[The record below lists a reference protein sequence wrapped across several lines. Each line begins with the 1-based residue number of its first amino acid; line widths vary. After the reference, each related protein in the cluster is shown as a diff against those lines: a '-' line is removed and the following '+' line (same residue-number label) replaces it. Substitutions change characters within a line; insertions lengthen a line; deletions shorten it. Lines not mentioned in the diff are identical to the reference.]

1 MPGKTLGFIDFV
13 DPNPAEALLSG
24 GTAIPIKSGKSS
36 PAETVFAALPALKG
50 EQPFDFDAAVAETLA
65 RLDAVAPPGAI
76 EWAAA
81 NRPDLT
87 AAVEKAAALLDE
99 AAADN
104 DALVFELALG
114 EYEAA
119 WRAVF
124 EAYEKAAG
132 GGRPGRDGQA
142 PAAVAAGDGEGFP
155 CPGDTGEGYKNGGDV
170 QTENINPTGAKTVSA
185 VGGKTAAGGEK
196 PSESS
201 VENTGGYMMREVTG
215 RKIPTVGDRPLV
227 GQNKGRSG
235 GPVGGDGQ
243 TPPNGMLPKAER
255 RDETSLDPVQTALF
269 PETGAAGEKDS
280 RPAPPRLPFA
290 TEPAPTAWQEWLDR
304 VKIVVVEDVE
314 TWRSALA
321 AAKAAGVCG
330 FDTETTG
337 LDPFVNEIRLLQ
349 LAVPAYPAGKKNLVA
364 EDGRGPEP
372 GGGAVAY
379 VADLWRFGEEDRREM
394 LEGVAG
400 LVADPDVS
408 FAGHNLKFDLKFLR
422 SALAAAEGKP
432 RWPGKR
438 FACERLFDT
447 MLASQLVTAG
457 DFIPE
462 AQFPKWREEH
472 GVHIVKEGNGPT
484 RYYDRHGHEIKFERD
499 TQKKIRPVYPTH
511 SLKEIAHR
519 HLEVVLDKEEQASD
533 WSAPELTERQIRYA
547 GLDAAVLLPLREIL
561 ASLLYKNRM
570 ARVAQIE
577 FSALPIV
584 AEIEAC
590 GMPFNAE
597 EAWKME
603 EAVKTAV
610 ESARIKLVEL
620 AREAGFRARPKKN
633 DGKRYSP
640 DLNPDSTVDV
650 IDCLE
655 ILASR
660 EGLLIDTGEIGK
672 SFRLPGGETLPLES
686 RDNTLSMV
694 SAILPDESGLKKF
707 ISLLKEYRATKKKA
721 DFLRAWIESLH
732 PMTSRLHSD
741 LRQLN
746 PQATGRISASNPN
759 LLQVGRD
766 KDIRALFK
774 APEGRKLV
782 ICDFSAIE
790 MRLMGELAGDQNMI
804 QTFQEGA
811 DIHRRTAAAIAGKP
825 EEEVTKAERQAAKAC
840 FSGDTEILTPS
851 GWVKF
856 KDYDGVTPVAQYILP
871 DGLMYNPP
879 RPRSNR
885 WGLPTGKVSWD
896 GSGGEIEFVA
906 PLAFEKFEDREVW
919 RQVDRNT
926 DLVLTKDHEVIFL
939 DGNLRPRKIAAEKV
953 NPGNIKYV
961 IAAGVYNT
969 SSKLSE
975 IAIRILAMVV
985 ADGSFNGK
993 SIRFGFK
1000 KRRKIERCLTL
1011 LREAGIKFTNHTKED
1026 GLVEVKIKDP
1036 DFYAILRQ
1044 FLNENKELR
1053 WSCIHDLDGRIYL
1066 DEAKYWDGHV
1076 LSASK
1081 WERVLFCTTSRQTAE
1096 VMQAMAATNDIPAVM
1111 RARIPRRNN
1120 RSTEYIL
1127 SYVLGKPPV
1136 WQVSWHPEPLPE
1148 KCTVF
1153 CVQVP
1158 SGAILVR
1165 RNGKVSVQG
1174 NCNFGIIYGI
1184 SPESLKVYAETSYGV
1199 SMSLEEAALAREKFF
1214 KAYPGVARWH
1224 ESQRRKSYENGF
1236 EIFFRH
1242 DALHGYYAEK
1252 RPCARTLA
1260 GRLRTWPVVKEKSRN
1275 GYGVY
1280 LRKAGPVTELYNFP
1294 DQGSGADLLK
1304 SALGNLYREFLARGW
1319 DDAYLVASVHDELV
1333 LELPEEKAGEG
1344 AALLKEV
1351 MEKAGEGFIKNVPI
1365 EAETGVGSSWAD
1377 KA

>member
-1 MPGKTLGFIDFV
+1 M
-13 DPNPAEALLSG
+13 SG
-24 GTAIPIKSGKSS
+24 STAVSIKSGKPS

-50 EQPFDFDAAVAETLA
+50 EQPFDFDAAMSETAA
-65 RLDAVAPPGAI
+65 RLNAAAPPGVV
-76 EWAAA
+76 EWAAV
-81 NRPDLT
+81 NRPDLM
-87 AAVEKAAALLDE
+87 AAVDKAAALLDE

-104 DALVFELALG
+104 DAVVFNLALG
-114 EYEAA
+114 DYEAA
-119 WRAVF
+119 WQAIFDAYRR
-124 EAYEKAAG
+124 EAATPDAG
-132 GGRPGRDGQA
+132 GVESGK
-142 PAAVAAGDGEGFP
+142 EFS
-155 CPGDTGEGYKNGGDV
+155 CPTNTGEWYKNGIDGLRTDRSLSGGNPAISSRKEKTGD
-170 QTENINPTGAKTVSA
+170 
-185 VGGKTAAGGEK
+185 GGK
-196 PSESS
+196 PLESS
-201 VENTGGYMMREVTG
+201 DKKEQGYIPHNDESMNLLTTGE
-215 RKIPTVGDRPLV
+215 RPNV
-227 GQNKGRSG
+227 SQNKSRSG
-235 GPVGGDGQ
+235 GPVRGDGQ
-243 TPPNGMLPKAER
+243 TSPNDMLPKAER
-255 RDETSLDPVQTALF
+255 QNGASPDPVQAVLF
-269 PETGAAGEKDS
+269 PETGMAGGKDS
-280 RPAPPRLPFA
+280 PSAPPRLPFA
-290 TEPAPTAWQEWLDR
+290 TEPALTLWQEWLDR

-349 LAVPAYPAGKKNLVA
+349 LAVPVYPAGKKNLVA
-364 EDGRGPEP
+364 EDGKGPEP
-372 GGGAVAY
+372 GGSAVAY
-379 VADLWRFGEEDRREM
+379 VADLWRFGKEDRREM
-394 LEGVAG
+394 LDGVAG
-400 LVADPDVS
+400 LMADPDVS

-438 FACERLFDT
+438 LPCERLFDT

-462 AQFPKWREEH
+462 AQFSKWREEH
-472 GVHIVKEGNGPT
+472 GVHIVKEGNRPT

-499 TQKKIRPVYPTH
+499 TQKKIRPIYPTH

-519 HLEVVLDKEEQASD
+519 HLEVVMDKEEQTSD
-533 WSAPELTERQIRYA
+533 WSTPELTERQLRYA

-561 ASLLYKNRM
+561 ANLLYKNRM

-577 FSALPIV
+577 FSALPVV
-584 AEIEAC
+584 AEIEC
-590 GMPFNAE
+590 NGMPFDSKK
-597 EAWKME
+597 AWEME
-603 EAVKTAV
+603 ETIKANV
-610 ESARIKLVEL
+610 ESFKANLVEL
-620 AREAGFRARPKKN
+620 AREAGFRARPKKSE
-633 DGKRYSP
+633 GKRYSP
-640 DLNPDSTVDV
+640 DLNPDSSVDV

-655 ILASR
+655 LLGSR
-660 EGLLIDTGEIGK
+660 EGILIDTEGGSK
-672 SFRLPGGETLPLES
+672 MFRLPNGEILPLES

-694 SAILPDESGLKKF
+694 SAALPDGSELKRF
-707 ISLLKEYRATKKKA
+707 ISVLKEYRAAKKKA
-721 DFLRAWIESLH
+721 DFLRSWIESLH
-732 PMTSRLHSD
+732 PMTNRLHSD

-774 APEGRKLV
+774 APEGCKLA
-782 ICDFSAIE
+782 ICDFSAVE
-790 MRLMGELAGDQNMI
+790 MRLMAELAGDQNMI
-804 QTFQEGA
+804 RTFQEGA

-825 EEEVTKAERQAAKAC
+825 ETEVTKAERQAAKAC

-926 DLVLTKDHEVIFL
+926 DLVLTPDHEIIFI
-939 DGNLRPRKIAAEKV
+939 DTNARPRKAAVDKIKT
-953 NPGNIKYV
+953 GNVKYV
-961 IAAGVYNT
+961 VAAGNYQLT
-969 SSKLSE
+969 PKLSE
-975 IAIRILAMVV
+975 IHTRILAMVT
-985 ADGSFNGK
+985 ADGSFSGRV
-993 SIRFGFK
+993 IRFGFT
-1000 KRRKIERCLTL
+1000 KRRKIERCVAL
-1011 LREAGIKFTNHTKED
+1011 LRESGVKFTVKEWRNGVTKITID
-1026 GLVEVKIKDP
+1026 DH
-1036 DFYAILRQ
+1036 DFCSSLLHYVNR
-1044 FLNENKELR
+1044 NKELS
-1053 WSCIHDLDGRIYL
+1053 WSCIHEIDGRVYL
-1066 DEAKYWDGHV
+1066 DEAKYWDGYI
-1076 LSASK
+1076 LKGSSR
-1081 WERVLFCTTSRQTAE
+1081 ERILFSTVKRQTAE
-1096 VMQAMAATNDIPAVM
+1096 VMQAMAALHGIPSVM
-1111 RARIPRRNN
+1111 TVKEPRKETY
-1120 RSTEYIL
+1120 SLEYHL
-1127 SYVLGKPPV
+1127 SYVFGKPPV
-1136 WQVSWHPEPLPE
+1136 WRVSWHPEPLPE
-1148 KCTVF
+1148 KYTVF

-1199 SMSLEEAALAREKFF
+1199 FMSLEEAARARDKFF
-1214 KAYPGVARWH
+1214 EAYPGVARWH

-1242 DALHGYYAEK
+1242 DALRGYYAEK

-1275 GYGVY
+1275 GYGDY

-1304 SALGNLYREFLARGW
+1304 SALGNLYRELLRRGW
-1319 DDAYLVASVHDELV
+1319 DDVYLVASVHDELV
-1333 LELPEEKAGEG
+1333 LELPEEKAAGG

-1365 EAETGVGSSWAD
+1365 EAEANVGLSWAD